1 MKLPKNGKSNK
12 KDPYRQMA
20 GRDKVIISSEQYEAP
35 EITTFICNYCNRD
48 LIKLSESSGNNVS
61 WYCNNCS
68 IPFEPENESIRH
80 KQKLEV
86 PDRNIEPAIATTP
99 GIPDISIRHEPEL
112 KDGALALSKKGT
124 IRFTQYKDSSQ

>member
-1 MKLPKNGKSNK
+1 MKFKKKPTVKDFTLGKPNK
-12 KDPYRQMA
+12 E
-20 GRDKVIISSEQYEAP
+20 KVIITGEAYEAP

-48 LIKLSESSGNNVS
+48 LIKLSDSSGNNVS
-61 WYCNNCS
+61 WYCNHCS
-68 IPFEPENESIRH
+68 VPFEPENESIRH

-124 IRFTQYKDSSQ
+124 IRFTHYEDSSQK

>member
-1 MKLPKNGKSNK
+1 MKFNKVKPKE
-12 KDPYRQMA
+12 
-20 GRDKVIISSEQYEAP
+20 DKVIIAGEAYEAP

-48 LIKLSESSGNNVS
+48 LIKISDSSGNNVS

-86 PDRNIEPAIATTP
+86 PDRNIEPAVATTP
-99 GIPDISIRHEPEL
+99 GIPDISIRREPEPKGAFKALQQRGL
-112 KDGALALSKKGT
+112 KITD
-124 IRFTQYKDSSQ
+124 YKEDVG

>member
-1 MKLPKNGKSNK
+1 MKFKKQSGNHLSTRTPK
-12 KDPYRQMA
+12 Q
-20 GRDKVIISSEQYEAP
+20 DKTIIGEEYDVP

-48 LIKLSESSGNNVS
+48 LIKLSDSSGNNIS

-86 PDRNIEPAIATTP
+86 PERNVEPAAVSFSNTP
-99 GIPDISIRHEPEL
+99 DVSIMHNPPIRGGFAEL
-112 KDGALALSKKGT
+112 QKKGLK
-124 IRFTQYKDSSQ
+124 IKDYHTTEKE